1 MRRVTSDYPAGQKRD
16 SRVARRE
23 FLKAAGSG
31 ALLTGS
37 AAAAISFTQSTAYAQ
52 QRWDREADIVVVG
65 SGAAASSAALFAHE
79 GGASVLMLEKATFY
93 GGTTAK
99 SGGGY
104 WIPNNYLMREKGLHD
119 SREDCIR
126 YMARTAYPTLY
137 DPQDKRLG
145 LPANAYDLLT
155 AFHDNASPT
164 IDALR
169 TMGALEGHAFWLQS
183 NGDLYPDYYAQLP
196 ENKNIRGRTLFAAH
210 PNGLAGNGAW
220 LITKLKAAV
229 DQRRI
234 PVLLEHRA
242 TRLVVNSRGQVIGL
256 EAKAGGDMLISVRAR
271 KGVIFGSGGFTA
283 NPELSLNYLRGPIF
297 GGCTVPAGEGDFVS
311 IGGGVG
317 AKLAN
322 MNNAWWWPVIL
333 EQALQ
338 SRSVPTGVSQPPG
351 DSVIQVTRYGRRCVN
366 EKIQYNERTQSHFVW
381 DSLTASY
388 PNLIQFV
395 IYDQFCRDRFGGA
408 SGVVLKPGISAPYV
422 LTAMT
427 LPELT
432 NLIDRRLAEIADKT
446 GGFRL
451 DDSFLTDLQ
460 ETIAR
465 FNRFAETGKDLDFHR
480 GEAPIESAMFGA
492 RRPGNDKPNALM
504 YPIAPTGP
512 YYAVMLAG
520 GTLDTKGGPK
530 INAKAQVVDAG
541 EKPIP
546 GLYGAGNCIASPAA
560 QAYWAG
566 GGTLGPA
573 MTFGA
578 IAAKNAVL
586 EPVKEAV

>member
-1 MRRVTSDYPAGQKRD
+1 MKMAQTPVRPPRE

-23 FLKAAGSG
+23 FLRAAGSG
-31 ALLTGS
+31 ALLTG
-37 AAAAISFTQSTAYAQ
+37 AAATAVSFTESTAYAQ
-52 QRWDREADIVVVG
+52 QRWDREADVVVVG

-79 GGASVLMLEKATFY
+79 GGASVLMLEKAMFY
-93 GGTTAK
+93 GGTTVK
-99 SGGGY
+99 SAGGY
-104 WIPNNYLMREKGLHD
+104 WIPNNYLMREKGLKD
-119 SREDCIR
+119 SREDCLR

-137 DPQDKRLG
+137 DAKNSRLG
-145 LPANAYDLLT
+145 LPANAYDLL
-155 AFHDNASPT
+155 AAYYDNASAV

-169 TMGALEGHAFWLQS
+169 TMGALEGHTFWVQS
-183 NGDLYPDYYAQLP
+183 NGELFPDYYAQLP
-196 ENKNIRGRTLFAAH
+196 ENKNIRGRTLYAAR
-210 PNGLAGNGAW
+210 PNGLSGNGAW
-220 LITKLKAAV
+220 LIAKLKAAV
-229 DQRRI
+229 EKRRI
-234 PVLLEHRA
+234 SVLLEHRA
-242 TRLVVNSRGQVIGL
+242 SRLVVNGKGQVIGL
-256 EAKAGGDMLISVRAR
+256 EAKTGDSKLVSVRAR

-311 IGGGVG
+311 MGAGVG

-338 SRSVPTGVSQPPG
+338 SRSVPNGVAQPPG
-351 DSVIQVTRYGRRCVN
+351 DSVIQVNRYGRRCSN

-381 DSLTASY
+381 DPLTASY

-395 IYDQFCRDRFGGA
+395 IYDQFCRDRFGSGT
-408 SGVVLKPGISAPYV
+408 GVVLKPGISAPYV
-422 LTAMT
+422 LSAAT
-427 LPELT
+427 LQDLT
-432 NLIDRRLAEIADKT
+432 NAIDGRLSEIADKT
-446 GGFRL
+446 GHVRL
-451 DDSFLTDLQ
+451 DPGFLTNLQ
-460 ETIAR
+460 ETISR
-465 FNRFAETGKDLDFHR
+465 FNRFAEIGTDLDFHR
-480 GEAPIESAMFGA
+480 GEAPIESALFGP

-504 YPIAPTGP
+504 YPISSTGP

-530 INAKAQVVDAG
+530 INPKGQVVDSN

-546 GLYGAGNCIASPAA
+546 GLYGAGNCVASPAA

-566 GGTLGPA
+566 GATLGPA

-578 IAAKNAVL
+578 IAARNAVL
-586 EPVKEAV
+586 ELVKEAV